1 MQTKTAGSHGLFIN
15 NRIIA
20 APVRYIKGNAGI
32 LIGMTAMCIAMS
44 FLSPVF
50 LTSSN
55 ILNVLRQVSTNANI
69 ALGMTLV
76 ILTGGIDLS
85 VGAVVAIAGTMAA
98 GFIALSGLPVSIA
111 LAMGLLVGIAI
122 GFINGFIIAKTGMP
136 PFIVTMAMTTMA
148 RGTVYVY
155 TGGLPVRTLD
165 PIFNEVGSGYLGPI
179 PFPVIYTAVL
189 YIGVMIVLYRT
200 KLGRHIYAVGGNRE
214 AARFSGISIT
224 RVEIAVYTIIG
235 FLSAISGIVLCARMY
250 SGQPTI
256 GAGFEL
262 DAIAAVVLGGTSFTG
277 GVGTIGGTIIGVLV
291 IGVLNNGLNILG
303 VSSFWQ
309 LIVKGA
315 VILLAVYIDS
325 LKKKTG
331 KKTFTAAKTE
341 V

>member
-1 MQTKTAGSHGLFIN
+1 MQAKTANNENSFIN
-15 NRIIA
+15 N
-20 APVRYIKGNAGI
+20 PVFTVSINFIRRNAGI
-32 LIGMTAMCIAMS
+32 LIALTVICVILS

-50 LTSSN
+50 LTVNN
-55 ILNVLRQVSTNANI
+55 ILNVLRQVSTNADI

-98 GFIALSGLPVSIA
+98 GFIALNGLPAWVAIG
-111 LAMGLLVGIAI
+111 LGLLIGIAI
-122 GFINGFIIAKTGMP
+122 GFLNGFIITKTGIP
-136 PFIVTMAMTTMA
+136 QFLVTMAVLIMT
-148 RGTVYVY
+148 RGLVYVY
-155 TGGLPVRTLD
+155 TGGLPIRTLD
-165 PIFNEVGSGYLGPI
+165 PIFNKVGSGYLGPI
-179 PFPVIYTAVL
+179 PLPVIYTIVL
-189 YIGVMIVLYRT
+189 YIGVMILLNRT

-214 AARFSGISIT
+214 AARFSGINIAK
-224 RVEIAVYTIIG
+224 VEIAVYTIIG
-235 FLSAISGIVLCARMY
+235 FLSAVTGIVLCGRMY

-256 GAGFEL
+256 GDGFEM

-277 GVGTIGGTIIGVLV
+277 GVGTIGGTVIGVLV

-325 LKKKTG
+325 LKKHSGKT
-331 KKTFTAAKTE
+331 KI
-341 V
+341 

>member
-1 MQTKTAGSHGLFIN
+1 MQAKTVSHESTFTQHPIFTATGNFIK
-15 NRIIA
+15 R
-20 APVRYIKGNAGI
+20 NAGI
-32 LIGMTAMCIAMS
+32 LAALTIICIILT

-50 LTSSN
+50 LTVNN
-55 ILNVLRQVSTNANI
+55 ILNVLRQVSTNADI

-98 GFIALSGLPVSIA
+98 GFIALNGLPAWVAIA
-111 LAMGLLVGIAI
+111 LGLLIGMMI
-122 GFINGFIIAKTGMP
+122 GFFNGLVITKTGIP
-136 PFIVTMAMTTMA
+136 QFLVTMAVLTMT
-148 RGTVYVY
+148 RGLVYVY
-155 TGGLPVRTLD
+155 TGGLPIRTLD
-165 PIFNEVGSGYLGPI
+165 PIFNKVGSGYLGAVPL
-179 PFPVIYTAVL
+179 PVIYTVIL
-189 YIGVMIVLYRT
+189 YIGAMILLYRT

-214 AARFSGISIT
+214 AARFSGINIAK
-224 RVEIAVYTIIG
+224 VEIAVYTIIG
-235 FLSAISGIVLCARMY
+235 FLSAVTGIVLCGRMY

-256 GAGFEL
+256 GNGFEF

-325 LKKKTG
+325 LKKHSG
-331 KKTFTAAKTE
+331 KNKN
-341 V
+341 

>member
-1 MQTKTAGSHGLFIN
+1 MQAKTEN
-15 NRIIA
+15 NKSIFVSNPILA
-20 APVRYIKGNAGI
+20 APVKFIKRNAGI
-32 LIGMTAMCIAMS
+32 LIAFSTICAILT

-50 LTSSN
+50 LTTNN
-55 ILNVLRQVSTNANI
+55 ILNVLRQVSTNADI

-98 GFIALSGLPVSIA
+98 GFIALSGLPVAVAIC
-111 LAMGLLVGIAI
+111 LGLLIGIVI
-122 GFINGFIIAKTGMP
+122 GCFNGFVITKTGIP
-136 PFIVTMAMTTMA
+136 QFLVTMATLTMT
-148 RGTVYVY
+148 RGLVYVY
-155 TGGLPVRTLD
+155 TGGLPIRTLN
-165 PIFNEVGSGYLGPI
+165 PIFNKVGSGYLGPI
-179 PFPVIYTAVL
+179 PFPVIYTIVL
-189 YIGVMIVLYRT
+189 YIGVMILLYRT

-214 AARFSGISIT
+214 AARFSGINIA
-224 RVEIAVYTIIG
+224 RVEIVVYTVIG
-235 FLSAISGIVLCARMY
+235 FLSAVTGIVLCGRMY

-256 GAGFEL
+256 GNGFEF

-291 IGVLNNGLNILG
+291 IGVLNNGLNLLG

-325 LKKKTG
+325 LKKNSG
-331 KKTFTAAKTE
+331 KK
-341 V
+341 